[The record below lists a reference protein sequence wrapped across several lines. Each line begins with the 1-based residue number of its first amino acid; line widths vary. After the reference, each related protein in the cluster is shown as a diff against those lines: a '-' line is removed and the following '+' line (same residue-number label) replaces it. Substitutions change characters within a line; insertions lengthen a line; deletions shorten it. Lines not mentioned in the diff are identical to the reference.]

1 MARGDQQRLCWLD
14 GGETITGGTSFAAP
28 HISAIVA
35 LIRQR
40 FPGSGLTQVREILA
54 ANALESEES
63 RSVTVSSDTIV
74 ERPDFPSYEWIG
86 RAALYPYNA
95 VAIVSE
101 EGQQQMVDIV
111 VNHFAAER
119 GPVAE
124 KIKKAG

>member
-1 MARGDQQRLCWLD
+1 M
-14 GGETITGGTSFAAP
+14 
-28 HISAIVA
+28 
-35 LIRQR
+35 
-40 FPGSGLTQVREILA
+40 TQVREILA
-54 ANALESEES
+54 ANALESEKS
-63 RSVTVSSDTIV
+63 KSVIVALDTTV

-111 VNHFAAER
+111 VNHFAAESR
-119 GPVAE
+119 PVAE